1 MPKKEKIKEQK
12 EPKDKKDKKQ
22 KGKPDYKIYG
32 VRKQEEFMK
41 LDRELPRF
49 LETLT
54 EKNGGVVGIFAP
66 PGSGKS
72 NFLSNLLLRDDF
84 LKDMFEGGLYI
95 ISPTIENDL
104 TSHAL
109 KEYADFTET
118 QYSEALME
126 SIFQHILDQD
136 AEDRALSCLLLDD
149 CLGAIKQHTI
159 CNRIAST
166 CRHNKQV
173 VIFSLQAVKGLP
185 PTIRSNISHS
195 IIFYQPSTKQL
206 NDVVELHSN
215 MGGEEA
221 FRAMYEEAT
230 AEKYGFLACDWRDM
244 KAYKWGAELDEPVLL
259 WSRYDENGNISKGVN
274 TELNKGKL
282 ENDSINKKI

>member
-1 MPKKEKIKEQK
+1 MPKKEKIKEQ
-12 EPKDKKDKKQ
+12 KDKKQ

-109 KEYADFTET
+109 KEYADFTEFRDE
-118 QYSEALME
+118 Y
-126 SIFQHILDQD
+126 
-136 AEDRALSCLLLDD
+136 EDYVYEHK
-149 CLGAIKQHTI
+149 IKDLETLQEHT
-159 CNRIAST
+159 
-166 CRHNKQV
+166 QV
-173 VIFSLQAVKGLP
+173 VEYKGGF
-185 PTIRSNISHS
+185 
-195 IIFYQPSTKQL
+195 IIQQF
-206 NDVVELHSN
+206 
-215 MGGEEA
+215 
-221 FRAMYEEAT
+221 
-230 AEKYGFLACDWRDM
+230 
-244 KAYKWGAELDEPVLL
+244 
-259 WSRYDENGNISKGVN
+259 
-274 TELNKGKL
+274 
-282 ENDSINKKI
+282 